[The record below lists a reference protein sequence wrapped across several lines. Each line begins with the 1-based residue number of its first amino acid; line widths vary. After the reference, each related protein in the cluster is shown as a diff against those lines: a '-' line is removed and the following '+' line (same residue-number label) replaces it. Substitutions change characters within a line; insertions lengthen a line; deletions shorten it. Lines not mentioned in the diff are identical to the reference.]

1 MKQSK
6 EKIKN
11 LKGKHYGDLPIDI
24 KEKLLYQYYTGAY
37 FGTILGFDV
46 KEPTKIGRYKC
57 TLDFKDNISIP
68 ATLVVTEN
76 DKIYEIDDDAIF
88 YCTTD

>member
-11 LKGKHYGDLPIDI
+11 LKGKRYGDLPIDI

-88 YCTTD
+88 YSTTN

>member
-1 MKQSK
+1 MKRFK
-6 EKIKN
+6 GKIKD
-11 LKGKHYGDLPIDI
+11 LKGKRYGDLSNDI
-24 KEKLLYQYYTGAY
+24 KEKLLYRYYTGAY

-57 TLDFKDNISIP
+57 TLDFEGNISIQ

-76 DKIYEIDDDAIF
+76 DKVYEIDDDAVF

>member
-6 EKIKN
+6 EKIKS
-11 LKGKHYGDLPIDI
+11 LKGKRYGDLPIDM
-24 KEKLLYQYYTGAY
+24 KSKVLYQYYTGAY
-37 FGTILGFDV
+37 YGTILGFDV

-57 TLDFKDNISIP
+57 TLNFENNISIP

-76 DKIYEIDDDAIF
+76 DKVYEIDDDAIF
-88 YCTTD
+88 YSTTN

>member
-6 EKIKN
+6 EKIKD
-11 LKGKHYGDLPIDI
+11 LKGKRYGDLSNDI
-24 KEKLLYQYYTGAY
+24 KEKLLYHYYTGAY

-57 TLDFKDNISIP
+57 TLDFEDNISIP

>member
-1 MKQSK
+1 MK
-6 EKIKN
+6 INMKN
-11 LKGKHYGDLPIDI
+11 LKGKRYGDLSNDI
-24 KEKLLYQYYTGAY
+24 KAKILYQHYTGAY
-37 FGTILGFDV
+37 YGTIFGYDV

-57 TLDFKDNISIP
+57 TLDFEDNISIP

>member
-1 MKQSK
+1 MKK
-6 EKIKN
+6 F
-11 LKGKHYGDLPIDI
+11 KGKIEDLIGKRYGDLPTDV
-24 KEKLLYQYYTGAY
+24 KEKVLYQYYTGTY
-37 FGTILGFDV
+37 YGTILGFDV

-57 TLDFKDNISIP
+57 TLNFEDNISIP

-76 DKIYEIDDDAIF
+76 DKVYEIDDDAIF

>member
-1 MKQSK
+1 MKYSK

-11 LKGKHYGDLPIDI
+11 LKGKRYGDLPIDI

-57 TLDFKDNISIP
+57 TLNFEDNISIP

-76 DKIYEIDDDAIF
+76 EKVYEIDDDAVF

>member
-1 MKQSK
+1 MKRFK
-6 EKIKN
+6 DKIKD
-11 LKGKHYGDLPIDI
+11 LKGKRYGDLSNDI

-57 TLDFKDNISIP
+57 TLNFEDNISIP
-68 ATLVVTEN
+68 ATQTFVYNL
-76 DKIYEIDDDAIF
+76 
-88 YCTTD
+88 